1 MSIAIVPP
9 SCSMCY
15 PSSSIFVYLSRFQLL
30 TGQDKPHNNTM
41 EKDSTSH
48 SLPHGNTCLT
58 TADKITTSLMEYNG
72 PWSHQQFNFQED
84 ATAKHVMTTIY
95 LSTTSLYVN
104 NKRDSIVMG
113 NSISRNITMEIEF
126 ARSTNL
132 GKQITNIITQKEY
145 GLGKLGL
152 RLEHHLLH
160 PHLTVLDSLRILNLE
175 LSLQLISGNLIQI

>member
-58 TADKITTSLMEYNG
+58 TLMEYNG

-84 ATAKHVMTTIY
+84 ATAEACDDDD
-95 LSTTSLYVN
+95 LLVN
-104 NKRDSIVMG
+104 NQPKQQAGFHSNG
-113 NSISRNITMEIEF
+113 KFHLSLEI
-126 ARSTNL
+126 L
-132 GKQITNIITQKEY
+132 QW
-145 GLGKLGL
+145 
-152 RLEHHLLH
+152 RL
-160 PHLTVLDSLRILNLE
+160 SLRDQQILASRSPI
-175 LSLQLISGNLIQI
+175 LSPRKSMVLGSLD